1 MMRFLIS
8 GPSAKAILMW
18 VQMGAWSGGLDQ
30 LKQVRTAL
38 RGDKPQTWVPAQT
51 AGTHRCVG
59 SEACGSTGRDSM
71 SLRAPRRASHTGR
84 VSVGNSLGGKAP
96 RPPGAPQAGPPAV
109 TPCGPELGDQ
119 HQAAPPVAPSQA
131 SCVSISIRR
140 TGGPGTTPTCPAAST
155 PFPRMTRASQAGA
168 FHPGASLTESLS
180 PCGCSSVPALQ
191 RARGDQQRSG
201 HRCPLGPGPSAW
213 ALELRH
219 PAHWPDSEQPDIRC
233 TPALLPKVPSKSSPG
248 GWGAWAARPRSH
260 YEHWR
265 Q

>member
-168 FHPGASLTESLS
+168 FHPGASLTESLPPVAAAVFP
-180 PCGCSSVPALQ
+180 PCRGRGGTSNDQDTDAPSGQDPA
-191 RARGDQQRSG
+191 
-201 HRCPLGPGPSAW
+201 PGPWS
-213 ALELRH
+213 
-219 PAHWPDSEQPDIRC
+219 
-233 TPALLPKVPSKSSPG
+233 
-248 GWGAWAARPRSH
+248 
-260 YEHWR
+260 
-265 Q
+265 